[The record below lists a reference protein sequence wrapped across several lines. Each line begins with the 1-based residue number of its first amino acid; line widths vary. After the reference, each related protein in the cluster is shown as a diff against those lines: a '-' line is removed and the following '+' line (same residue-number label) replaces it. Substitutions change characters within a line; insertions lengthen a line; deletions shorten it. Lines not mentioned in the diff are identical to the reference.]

1 MPCLQMRLADGKLN
15 VRALQGALVGP
26 PWSKRQ
32 YGWHFSEAAE
42 GGVTVYY
49 EPHANH
55 DLKSVQS
62 VGQVD
67 IAIIPTESTY
77 AAGAP
82 LCACVSSAIVSTRF
96 CNCKVE
102 CLLWE
107 PTLPLSSKQCRQSV
121 RSCEIYCFCD
131 QKARMQAIRS

>member
-1 MPCLQMRLADGKLN
+1 MQLAGGKLN

-32 YGWHFSEAAE
+32 YGWHLSEAAE

-62 VGQVD
+62 IGQVD

-77 AAGAP
+77 AAGALQCVLVHVVTGSQHRAALSVQP
-82 LCACVSSAIVSTRF
+82 AKHANVHSHICSFAGRQQPRRSRNHADLYVNASRHACRLSAR
-96 CNCKVE
+96 
-102 CLLWE
+102 
-107 PTLPLSSKQCRQSV
+107 
-121 RSCEIYCFCD
+121 
-131 QKARMQAIRS
+131 